1 VAAVNLVGGGAHTLR
16 REALQLGLHG
26 AVISGHDIP
35 ARFGLPSRSSR
46 IFGEQVRRRREV
58 SSPKDLLLLFGQVS
72 SDACDAFGEYPD
84 APVRDF
90 DMRENV
96 CGRKLVYLTLRGLA
110 GVRSECGDIDQPSN
124 SVICS
129 RGVMTDPP

>member
-1 VAAVNLVGGGAHTLR
+1 MAAVDLVGGGAHMLR

-96 CGRKLVYLTLRGLA
+96 CGRKLVYLILRGLGGSGA
-110 GVRSECGDIDQPSN
+110 SAAI
-124 SVICS
+124 
-129 RGVMTDPP
+129 

>member
-1 VAAVNLVGGGAHTLR
+1 MAALDLVGGGAHTLR

-26 AVISGHDIP
+26 TVIRGHDIP
-35 ARFGLPSRSSR
+35 ARFGLPSSSCR

-58 SSPKDLLLLFGQVS
+58 SSPNDLLLLLGQVS
-72 SDACDAFGEYPD
+72 SEACDAFGEQPD

-96 CGRKLVYLTLRGLA
+96 CGRKLVYLILRGLA
-110 GVRSECGDIDQPSN
+110 ESGASAAI
-124 SVICS
+124 
-129 RGVMTDPP
+129 